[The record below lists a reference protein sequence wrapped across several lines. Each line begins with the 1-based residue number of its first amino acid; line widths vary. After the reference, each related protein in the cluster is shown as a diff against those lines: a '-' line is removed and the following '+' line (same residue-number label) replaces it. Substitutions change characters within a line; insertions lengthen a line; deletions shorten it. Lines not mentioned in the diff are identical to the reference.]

1 MGAFPIDRI
10 EKVETLDALISL
22 QREWRELETESRLGL
37 PFLTWDWCVAW
48 WKHMREDKLG
58 IRDTLFVRLLRSSS
72 GKLVAIAPLMI
83 TRRPAVGPL
92 CIRHLQFFGADPN
105 ITEVR
110 GVLARKEDAAEVHRV
125 LLAHLREVSGD
136 WDTLTLSGVPKEGEL
151 SDIVT
156 AAYPNLAWTKETP
169 DFVLT
174 MAPTWDEF
182 KGKLSR
188 NIKESLRK
196 CYNSLKR
203 DGHEFSV
210 EVMTKRTDVASA
222 LERFFFLHQARADL
236 SGTVN
241 HRNVFDAASS
251 RRFLS
256 DVCERFAERG
266 NLRIF
271 ALKIGEKTAAMR
283 VGFVLGD
290 SLYLYYSGYDP
301 EFAKYSVMTTTVAE
315 AIKYAIEQRFATV
328 NLSTGNDVS
337 KTRWSPDEYVFR
349 QASIVSPS
357 RRGEFTHE
365 IYLRAR
371 RAVESAPLRNVAA
384 RFLARRSE

>member
-1 MGAFPIDRI
+1 MTSLTVEKID
-10 EKVETLDALISL
+10 TLQALHGL
-22 QREWRELETESRLGL
+22 EREWRDLEASSRCGL
-37 PFLTWDWCVAW
+37 PFLTWDWCVGW
-48 WKHMREDKLG
+48 WKHLREDKLG
-58 IRDTLFVRLLRSSS
+58 IKDTLFVRTFRGSA
-72 GKLVAIAPLMI
+72 GDLVAVAPLMI

-110 GVLARKEDAAEVHRV
+110 GLLTSPARQSEVHRV
-125 LLAHLREVSGD
+125 LLAHLREISGE
-136 WDTLTLSGVPKEGEL
+136 WDTLTLSGVPKEGGL
-151 SDIVT
+151 GDLVT
-156 AAYPNLAWTKETP
+156 SLYPNAEWTKETP
-169 DFVLT
+169 DFILT
-174 MAPTWDEF
+174 LAPTWDEF

-210 EVMTKRTDVASA
+210 EVTTARSEVAAA
-222 LERFFFLHQARADL
+222 LDRFFFLHQARADL
-236 SGTVN
+236 AGTIT
-241 HRNVFDAASS
+241 HRNVFDASMA
-251 RRFLS
+251 RRFLA

-266 NLRIF
+266 TLRIF
-271 ALKIGEKTAAMR
+271 SLKIGDRTAAMR

-301 EFAKYSVMTTTVAE
+301 DFAKYSVMTTAVAE
-315 AIKYAIEQRFATV
+315 AIKYAIDQRFVTV

-337 KTRWSPDEYVFR
+337 KTRWSPDEFVFR

-357 RRGEFTHE
+357 RRGELTHE
-365 IYLRAR
+365 VYRRAR
-371 RAVESAPLRNVAA
+371 KAVESAPLRHVAA

>member
-1 MGAFPIDRI
+1 MSALKIERI
-10 EKVETLDALISL
+10 EKVETLPALSAL
-22 QREWRELETESRLGL
+22 EQEWRALEVESRLGV

-48 WKHMREDKLG
+48 WKHLREDKLG
-58 IRDTLFVRLLRSSS
+58 IRDTLFVRAMRSSS
-72 GKLVAIAPLMI
+72 GKLVAVAPLMI
-83 TRRPAVGPL
+83 TRRPAVGPF

-105 ITEVR
+105 ITELR
-110 GVLARKEDAAEVHRV
+110 GVLTRPEDAADVQRA
-125 LLAHLREVSGD
+125 LLTHLREGAGD
-136 WDTLTLSGVPKEGEL
+136 WDTLTWSGVPKEGEF
-151 SDIVT
+151 SDLVST
-156 AAYPNLAWTKETP
+156 AYPNAAWTKETP
-169 DFVLT
+169 DFILT
-174 MAPTWDEF
+174 LAPTWDEF

-210 EVMTKRTDVASA
+210 EVMTKRSDVGSA

-251 RRFLS
+251 RRFLT
-256 DVCERFAERG
+256 DVCEKFAERG

-271 ALKIGEKTAAMR
+271 ALKIGEKMAAMR

-301 EFAKYSVMTTTVAE
+301 EFGKYSVMTTAVAE
-315 AIKYAIEQRFATV
+315 AIKWAIENKFVTV

-337 KTRWSPDEYVFR
+337 KTRWSPAEHVFR

-365 IYLRAR
+365 VYLRAR
-371 RAVESAPLRNVAA
+371 KAVESAPLRNVAA

>member
-1 MGAFPIDRI
+1 MTSLTV
-10 EKVETLDALISL
+10 EKVETLEALHRL
-22 QREWRELETESRLGL
+22 EREWRSLEVSSRCGL
-37 PFLTWDWCVAW
+37 PFLTWDWCVGW
-48 WKHMREDKLG
+48 WKHLREDKLG
-58 IRDTLFVRLLRSSS
+58 IRDKLFVRALR
-72 GKLVAIAPLMI
+72 GGAGDLVAVAPLMI

-110 GVLARKEDAAEVHRV
+110 GVLSSADRQAEAHRT
-125 LLAHLREVSGD
+125 LLEYLREISGE
-136 WDTLTLSGVPKEGEL
+136 WDTLTLSGVPKEGGLSEL
-151 SDIVT
+151 VT
-156 AAYPNLAWTKETP
+156 GLYPNAEWTKETP

-203 DGHEFSV
+203 DGHEFSL
-210 EVMTKRTDVASA
+210 EVTTARSEVAVA
-222 LERFFFLHQARADL
+222 LDRFFFLHQARADL
-236 SGTVN
+236 SGTIT
-241 HRNVFDAASS
+241 HRNVFDASMA
-251 RRFLS
+251 RRFLV
-256 DVCERFAERG
+256 DVCQRFADRG
-266 NLRIF
+266 ALRIF
-271 ALKIGEKTAAMR
+271 SLKIGDRTAAMR
-283 VGFVLGD
+283 IGFVLGD

-301 EFAKYSVMTTTVAE
+301 DFAKYSVMTTAVAE
-315 AIKYAIEQRFATV
+315 AIKYAIEHRFVTV

-337 KTRWSPDEYVFR
+337 KTRWSPDEFVFR

-357 RRGEFTHE
+357 RRGELTHE
-365 IYLRAR
+365 LYLRAR
-371 RAVESAPLRNVAA
+371 KAVENAPLRNVAA

>member
-1 MGAFPIDRI
+1 M
-10 EKVETLDALISL
+10 V
-22 QREWRELETESRLGL
+22 
-37 PFLTWDWCVAW
+37 
-48 WKHMREDKLG
+48 
-58 IRDTLFVRLLRSSS
+58 
-72 GKLVAIAPLMI
+72 
-83 TRRPAVGPL
+83 TRRPAVGPF

-110 GVLARKEDAAEVHRV
+110 GVLALPGRHSEVHRA
-125 LLAHLREVSGD
+125 LLSYLREVSGD
-136 WDTLTLSGVPKEGEL
+136 WDTFTLSGVPKEGEL
-151 SDIVT
+151 SDVVT
-156 AAYPNLAWTKETP
+156 GAFPNTEWTKETP

-174 MAPTWDEF
+174 LAPTWEEF

-203 DGHEFSV
+203 DGHDFKV
-210 EVMTKRTDVASA
+210 EVTTARGDVAAA
-222 LERFFFLHQARADL
+222 LDRFFFLHQARAEL

-241 HRNVFDAASS
+241 HRNVFDATMA
-251 RRFLS
+251 RRFLG
-256 DVCERFAERG
+256 DVCERFADRG
-266 NLRIF
+266 ALRIF

-301 EFAKYSVMTTTVAE
+301 EFAKYSVMTTAVAE
-315 AIKYAIEQRFATV
+315 AIKYAIEQHFAKV

-337 KTRWSPDEYVFR
+337 KTRWNPAEIVFR

-357 RRGEFTHE
+357 RRGELTHE
-365 IYLRAR
+365 VYRRAR
-371 RAVESAPLRNVAA
+371 KAVADSAPLRSVAA